1 MCSLLTLWFCR
12 VYFQV
17 PHYQELAPRFQMT
30 RDDDSFHPVS
40 CMLQQPLKY
49 GGTTCNQAVICV
61 NVFKKNSSWKGDTD
75 MLQESYEIDYIF
87 QHEKL

>member
-1 MCSLLTLWFCR
+1 
-12 VYFQV
+12 
-17 PHYQELAPRFQMT
+17 
-30 RDDDSFHPVS
+30 
-40 CMLQQPLKY
+40 MLQQPLKY